1 MITDHFEPS
10 EIEIL
15 HSVLAEL
22 AAQGIYETPA
32 IGVTLGRMPAAQL
45 DAADDD
51 LSG

>member
-1 MITDHFEPS
+1 MNTTHYEPS

-32 IGVTLGRMPAAQL
+32 IGVTLGRLPAPT
-45 DAADDD
+45 DASDDD